1 MGLDL
6 EQEDRYAQRR
16 MEYVEHR
23 YRRAQFILADVHTQY
38 QTLLN
43 TYGAT
48 PAQLAQAGYRVRR
61 AQEQLEDILS
71 TLEFLED
78 QPFSAAPFSW
88 VG

>member
-1 MGLDL
+1 MGFDL
-6 EQEDRYAQRR
+6 EQEDSYAQRR
-16 MEYVEHR
+16 KEYVEHR
-23 YRRAQFILADVHTQY
+23 YRRAQFILADAQTQRRA
-38 QTLLN
+38 LHN

-48 PAQLAQAGYRVRR
+48 AAQLAQAGYRVRR

-78 QPFSAAPFSW
+78 QHCSAMRLSW